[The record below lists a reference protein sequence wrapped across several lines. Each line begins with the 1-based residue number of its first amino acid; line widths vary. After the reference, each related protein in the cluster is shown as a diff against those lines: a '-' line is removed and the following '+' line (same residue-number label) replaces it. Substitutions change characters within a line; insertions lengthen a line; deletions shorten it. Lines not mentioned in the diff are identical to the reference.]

1 MAVKLE
7 ILLQHRLVLR
17 ILLDTV
23 TSTILGHI
31 SMSEKLKSAH
41 PVLSSPI
48 LAMKT
53 TNLHLAKREE
63 LFD

>member
-31 SMSEKLKSAH
+31 SMS
-41 PVLSSPI
+41 
-48 LAMKT
+48 
-53 TNLHLAKREE
+53 
-63 LFD
+63 